1 MASLCRAIFPGP
13 AATAVPTSTKFHAQ
27 RQLSSSFS
35 NMATAVAD
43 DIVRDEEPHE
53 VQFAD
58 FVDEEEEFAGF
69 DEDDVRQSDKDSTE
83 EELERLVFG
92 DSARFRAELKKARQ
106 VATIEGQ
113 WEREDEEQEGE
124 TGLESAQD
132 ADVRLY
138 LSRRHVDD

>member
-1 MASLCRAIFPGP
+1 
-13 AATAVPTSTKFHAQ
+13 
-27 RQLSSSFS
+27 
-35 NMATAVAD
+35 MATAVAD

-69 DEDDVRQSDKDSTE
+69 DEDDVRHSDKDSTE

-92 DSARFRAELKKARQ
+92 DSAGFRAELKKARH
-106 VATIEGQ
+106 VATVEGQ

-138 LSRRHVDD
+138 LSR

>member
-1 MASLCRAIFPGP
+1 
-13 AATAVPTSTKFHAQ
+13 
-27 RQLSSSFS
+27 
-35 NMATAVAD
+35 MATAVAD